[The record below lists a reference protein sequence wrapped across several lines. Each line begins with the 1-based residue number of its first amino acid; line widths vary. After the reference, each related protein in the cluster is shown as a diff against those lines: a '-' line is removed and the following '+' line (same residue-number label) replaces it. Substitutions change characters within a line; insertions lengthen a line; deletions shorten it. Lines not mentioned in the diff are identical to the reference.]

1 MHPNAIVSEHASI
14 SQEVEIDPYT
24 IVDSHVRVGVF
35 SFVAAVVLVNKDVL
49 PYTIADGQWVSSR
62 AVNKVRLKRA
72 GFSQKERL
80 YIDWAVRIL
89 LKLSLT
95 VDLALESI
103 ASECGPDSHI
113 EHLTHFV
120 STSERGIARK

>member
-62 AVNKVRLKRA
+62 AVNKVSSNGLASLRRSDSISI
-72 GFSQKERL
+72 G
-80 YIDWAVRIL
+80 
-89 LKLSLT
+89 LSG
-95 VDLALESI
+95 S
-103 ASECGPDSHI
+103 S
-113 EHLTHFV
+113 
-120 STSERGIARK
+120 